1 LNHLKKCMIQCKN
14 NGISFNL
21 EKCAFCVNFRVL
33 LGHIVYQDGL
43 LVNAKK
49 NYIITNM
56 SIATNV
62 TKLKNILRVVRFY

>member
-1 LNHLKKCMIQCKN
+1 MIQCKN